1 MMETLKNFGVK
12 KLGGVILIVI
22 IVIAFGFGGFGG
34 GFSTNNQNNIAK
46 INKTNV
52 TTQDFMDYLNQSNIS
67 QQAIREN
74 LDKNII
80 EELLSG
86 LISTTLIDLEVEDF
100 DLSITELTVLKKI
113 KENKNFHDEN
123 GAFQR
128 TKYEKFLLSNNM
140 SAPMFEIQLK
150 NRELQKH
157 LFDLIGAGT
166 VTPDFL
172 IKKMFEEQNK
182 TLDIE
187 YFAMSSQ
194 YKEKNSYTN
203 EELEQFVKENADQ
216 LKRDFIDF
224 KYAVLNPKNL
234 IGLEEFNQD
243 FFDEIDAIENKISQG
258 ETFESILENI
268 NVDIK
273 EVNKFVASSAMES
286 NEDIIYS
293 KKSTKLDIIE
303 NGDNFLLYSIT
314 DKYELAADLNDEATR
329 DDMIEL
335 VYQKG
340 KFDLN
345 RSVLEEI
352 QKKEFDNNKF
362 NEMGANNLKTI
373 SLNSINDHNTFEE
386 NSVKILYSL
395 PINSFTLV
403 SDKDNEIYLVKIIN
417 SKDKPYS
424 ENDDNYLKF
433 VQNQNTE
440 NRKSILA
447 SYDQLLN
454 NKYNVQLNQKT
465 IDRVKNYFK

>member
-1 MMETLKNFGVK
+1 METLKNFGVK

-166 VTPDFL
+166 ITPDFL

-182 TLDIE
+182 TLDI
-187 YFAMSSQ
+187 
-194 YKEKNSYTN
+194 
-203 EELEQFVKENADQ
+203 
-216 LKRDFIDF
+216 
-224 KYAVLNPKNL
+224 
-234 IGLEEFNQD
+234 
-243 FFDEIDAIENKISQG
+243 
-258 ETFESILENI
+258 
-268 NVDIK
+268 
-273 EVNKFVASSAMES
+273 
-286 NEDIIYS
+286 
-293 KKSTKLDIIE
+293 
-303 NGDNFLLYSIT
+303 
-314 DKYELAADLNDEATR
+314 
-329 DDMIEL
+329 
-335 VYQKG
+335 
-340 KFDLN
+340 
-345 RSVLEEI
+345 
-352 QKKEFDNNKF
+352 
-362 NEMGANNLKTI
+362 
-373 SLNSINDHNTFEE
+373 
-386 NSVKILYSL
+386 
-395 PINSFTLV
+395 
-403 SDKDNEIYLVKIIN
+403 
-417 SKDKPYS
+417 
-424 ENDDNYLKF
+424 
-433 VQNQNTE
+433 
-440 NRKSILA
+440 
-447 SYDQLLN
+447 
-454 NKYNVQLNQKT
+454 
-465 IDRVKNYFK
+465 

>member
-1 MMETLKNFGVK
+1 METLKNFGVK

-258 ETFESILENI
+258 DTFDSILENI

-403 SDKDNEIYLVKIIN
+403 SDKDNEIYLVKVIN

>member
-1 MMETLKNFGVK
+1 METLKNFGVK

-224 KYAVLNPKNL
+224 KYAILNPKNL

-243 FFDEIDAIENKISQG
+243 FFDEIDKIENKISQG
-258 ETFESILENI
+258 DTFDSILENI

-314 DKYELAADLNDEATR
+314 DKYELEADLNDEATR

-373 SLNSINDHNTFEE
+373 SLNSINDHDTFEE

-403 SDKDNEIYLVKIIN
+403 SDKDNEIYLVKVIN